1 MKKYLIILFSILF
14 FTACEK
20 EEAKP
25 CSDFLGMSFD
35 YNGKSFRSE
44 GKNFCAGFSGD
55 YTSAENLFYI
65 GGYDCNGEGETI
77 RGMAVYINDFVN
89 LGTYDEKSLSIN
101 IAYRKNGRS
110 IFYQKLLDGTCD
122 INSHQKRVLTDAGYT
137 KGYISGSF
145 NFVLTDSAFTDT
157 FNITNGRFCISY

>member
-1 MKKYLIILFSILF
+1 MKKHLIVLFSILF
-14 FTACEK
+14 LTACEK

-44 GKNFCAGFSGD
+44 GANQCPGFDARYNSTTKFLSFTG
-55 YTSAENLFYI
+55 E
-65 GGYDCNGEGETI
+65 DCNSESDEVLRMVITI
-77 RGMAVYINDFVN
+77 FSFSESTSYNEKNVKVICRFSNDLV
-89 LGTYDEKSLSIN
+89 LDT
-101 IAYRKNGRS
+101 
-110 IFYQKLLDGTCD
+110 LLKGTC
-122 INSHQKRVLTDAGYT
+122 IISNFEEPVLTDAGYT

-145 NFVLTDSAFTDT
+145 NFVLIDSAFTDT